1 MKLTVEKR
9 KLLQSKEQIILGY
22 SQGQSLR
29 YLADVYES
37 STGSVRTLL
46 IEEGVALRPRG
57 RQKENK

>member
-29 YLADVYES
+29 YLANIYES
-37 STGSVRTLL
+37 STGSIRTLL
-46 IEEGVALRPRG
+46 IEEGVSLRPRG